1 MLGGKIGQL
10 FREKMWEG
18 LQRLI
23 AIFGFGRSDAHL
35 K

>member
-10 FREKMWEG
+10 FREKRWEV

-23 AIFGFGRSDAHL
+23 AISGFEKSDAHL